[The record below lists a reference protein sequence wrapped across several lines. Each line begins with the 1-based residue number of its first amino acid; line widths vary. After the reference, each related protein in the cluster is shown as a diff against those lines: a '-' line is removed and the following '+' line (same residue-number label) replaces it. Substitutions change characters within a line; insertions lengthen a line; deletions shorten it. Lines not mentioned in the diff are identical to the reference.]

1 MQPAASTSDDPI
13 TSAESSADSPASRRR
28 RGGGQDSAT
37 SAAKARLSAARGR
50 RGLLA
55 VRRTVEIEGAA
66 ALQLLGQGRT
76 TTFAAQAT
84 QGRPIQYS
92 RLCSKKL
99 DRQTVKTR
107 TYPGYP
113 HDLAYWAAPTGELRT
128 CTLDSQRVATSG
140 SQVGRNSSARRS
152 APAEE
157 VLCFLSPLGCPH
169 ARLARVMR
177 VSARPTDTPSG
188 HCMHMVIWYPTA

>member
-1 MQPAASTSDDPI
+1 MRERGGP
-13 TSAESSADSPASRRR
+13 SALR
-28 RGGGQDSAT
+28 RGT
-37 SAAKARLSAARGR
+37 
-50 RGLLA
+50 
-55 VRRTVEIEGAA
+55 
-66 ALQLLGQGRT
+66 
-76 TTFAAQAT
+76 
-84 QGRPIQYS
+84 
-92 RLCSKKL
+92 

-128 CTLDSQRVATSG
+128 RTLDSQRVATSG

-157 VLCFLSPLGCPH
+157 VLCCLSPLGCPH